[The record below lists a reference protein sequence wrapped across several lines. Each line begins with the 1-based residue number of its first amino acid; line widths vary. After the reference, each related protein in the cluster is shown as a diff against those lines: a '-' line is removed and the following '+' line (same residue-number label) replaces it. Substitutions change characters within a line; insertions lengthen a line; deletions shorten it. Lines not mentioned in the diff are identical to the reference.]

1 MSDTDKEPCL
11 CGRGEC
17 PECGETRHALAC
29 DCNECSLAKLVRQ
42 MEQSLTDKVKEIE
55 FLKRTVTDLEYSLA
69 DAQADLAH
77 EKSIVED

>member
-1 MSDTDKEPCL
+1 VDSHTQDIRPSTQGK
-11 CGRGEC
+11 
-17 PECGETRHALAC
+17 
-29 DCNECSLAKLVRQ
+29 LAKLVRQ